1 MYTRRMPRMQVYLPT
16 DLYEI
21 VKARGLPA
29 SELLQEAV
37 RTEVRRRKLQAASR
51 RYTAELAAQVGQPAP
66 RERAHAVAVA
76 RRIAAREDRKA
87 G

>member
-1 MYTRRMPRMQVYLPT
+1 MQVYLPA
-16 DLYEI
+16 DLYEV
-21 VKARGLPA
+21 VKQRRLPA

>member
-1 MYTRRMPRMQVYLPT
+1 MQVYLPT

-21 VKARGLPA
+21 VKERGLPA

-66 RERAHAVAVA
+66 RERAQAAAVAQ
-76 RRIAAREDRKA
+76 RIAAREDRKA

>member
-21 VKARGLPA
+21 VKEGRLPA

-37 RTEVRRRKLQAASR
+37 RTEIRRRKLRAASR
-51 RYTAELAAQVGQPAP
+51 RYTTELAAQVGQPAA
-66 RERAHAVAVA
+66 RERARAVAVA
-76 RRIAAREDRKA
+76 QRIAGRTDRKA